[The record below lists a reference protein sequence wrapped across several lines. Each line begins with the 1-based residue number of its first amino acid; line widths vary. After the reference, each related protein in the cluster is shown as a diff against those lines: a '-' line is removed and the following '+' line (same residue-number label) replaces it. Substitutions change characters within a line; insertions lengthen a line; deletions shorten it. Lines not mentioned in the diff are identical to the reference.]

1 MARVGGRVA
10 IMTNSWSPFFQL
22 NKYVNFLLP
31 GPGIPSCAERLE
43 SIQRLLDLPQ
53 PAFSPRKKRGR
64 AFHYDRSCHFIT
76 LFNRLFAEPNV
87 AVIFLLSPL
96 LLGAPSTPTTPKLL
110 EQQEMLFKKKKAE
123 REENLIETVVDF
135 FQQISPQLL
144 SKHANEIF
152 QQDLK
157 SGGVNAEAK

>member
-1 MARVGGRVA
+1 MPCFLRIWAARPFRLSVLAWGSNLGRTKEVTKLARVGGRVA

-110 EQQEMLFKKKKAE
+110 EQQEMLFKKKKKQ
-123 REENLIETVVDF
+123 REKKI
-135 FQQISPQLL
+135 
-144 SKHANEIF
+144 
-152 QQDLK
+152 
-157 SGGVNAEAK
+157 

>member
-1 MARVGGRVA
+1 
-10 IMTNSWSPFFQL
+10 MTNSWSPFFQL

-110 EQQEMLFKKKKAE
+110 EQQEMLFKKKKKQ
-123 REENLIETVVDF
+123 REKKI
-135 FQQISPQLL
+135 
-144 SKHANEIF
+144 
-152 QQDLK
+152 
-157 SGGVNAEAK
+157 